1 MSSDDTL
8 FLALVDLPPKTRL
21 GVELIKLLGQDM
33 NTRLTK
39 YTRCTAAI
47 LAFAALA
54 SSRDFWWQI
63 DNTDSLGLYS
73 THLIELLA
81 GGIGLVCLLAGAL
94 LLAMPNRKG
103 FWAIYL
109 SAIVTFG
116 GFLFPG
122 RAPLSYIPFLSFGKE
137 PYRYLLPMAGNIL
150 TILALICLH
159 VLTHI
164 ENTKRSPNKP
174 FQDSDVPPHPE
185 R

>member
-1 MSSDDTL
+1 MQHTKYIR
-8 FLALVDLPPKTRL
+8 FTAFILAL
-21 GVELIKLLGQDM
+21 
-33 NTRLTK
+33 
-39 YTRCTAAI
+39 
-47 LAFAALA
+47 AALA
-54 SSRDFWWQI
+54 SSREFWWQI

-73 THLIELLA
+73 THLIELLS
-81 GGIGLVCLLAGAL
+81 GGIGIVFLIAGAL
-94 LLAMPNRKG
+94 LLAMPSPKG

-109 SAIVTFG
+109 SVIITFG
-116 GFLFPG
+116 GLLFPG
-122 RAPLSYIPFLSFGKE
+122 RAPLSYIPFLSFGKV